1 MIKRLRIKFVIINMV
16 MMTIMLCIILGMV
29 YNFTQNNLI
38 TENVSMMKTIA
49 ANPFRTGRPGE
60 YSQDVNLPYFTLQ
73 IGHRGELIS
82 TGGGFYD
89 LSDKEFLGELIAE
102 SLGTGKETG
111 IVEDHNLRF
120 YQTTNPAGT
129 MLVFTDMSSEQS
141 TLKNLLETS
150 IFIGVLSFFGFLLIS
165 VFLSR
170 WAIKP
175 VEKAWVQQKQF
186 VADASHELKTPLTV
200 IMTNSELLQNPDYT
214 DEDKEQFSK
223 SIFTMARQMRY
234 LVERMLE
241 LARADNQQKQL
252 TMTPIN
258 FSKVIADAAISFEG
272 VFFEKELSLASHI
285 EPDLCVNG
293 NVQALQQVI
302 DILLD
307 NARKYSCAGGETVVR
322 LYSAGYNKCRLT
334 VTNPGAPIAQEDLTN
349 IFRRFYRVD
358 KARSR
363 DGSFGLGLPIAQNII
378 EQHHGKIWAESH
390 DGFNTFCVELH
401 KHI

>member
-16 MMTIMLCIILGMV
+16 MMTVMLCVILGML

-89 LSDKEFLGELIAE
+89 LSDKEFLGELISE

-120 YQTTNPAGT
+120 YQTTNPTGT
-129 MLVFTDMSSEQS
+129 VLVFTDMTSEQA
-141 TLKNLLETS
+141 TLENLLQTS
-150 IFIGVLSFFGFLLIS
+150 IVIGILSFFGFLGIS
-165 VFLSR
+165 IFLSR

-200 IMTNSELLQNPDYT
+200 IMTNSELLQNPDYSQ
-214 DEDKEQFSK
+214 EDKEQFSK

-234 LVERMLE
+234 LMERMLE

-252 TMTPIN
+252 VMTPIN

-272 VFFEKELSLASHI
+272 VFFEKGLSLASHI

-307 NARKYSCAGGETVVR
+307 NARKYSYTGGETMVR
-322 LYSAGYNKCRLT
+322 LYSTGYNKCRLT
-334 VTNPGAPIAQEDLTN
+334 VTNPGVPIAQEDLTN

-390 DGFNTFCVELH
+390 NGFNTFSVELH

>member
-1 MIKRLRIKFVIINMV
+1 M
-16 MMTIMLCIILGMV
+16 
-29 YNFTQNNLI
+29 
-38 TENVSMMKTIA
+38 
-49 ANPFRTGRPGE
+49 
-60 YSQDVNLPYFTLQ
+60 
-73 IGHRGELIS
+73 
-82 TGGGFYD
+82 
-89 LSDKEFLGELIAE
+89 
-102 SLGTGKETG
+102 
-111 IVEDHNLRF
+111 
-120 YQTTNPAGT
+120 
-129 MLVFTDMSSEQS
+129 
-141 TLKNLLETS
+141 
-150 IFIGVLSFFGFLLIS
+150 
-165 VFLSR
+165 
-170 WAIKP
+170 
-175 VEKAWVQQKQF
+175 
-186 VADASHELKTPLTV
+186 V

-252 TMTPIN
+252 VMTPIN
-258 FSKVIADAAISFEG
+258 YSKVIADAAISFEG
-272 VFFEKELSLASHI
+272 VFFEKGLSLANHI

-307 NARKYSCAGGETVVR
+307 NARKYSYAGGETMVR
-322 LYSAGYNKCRLT
+322 LYSTGYNRCRLS
-334 VTNPGAPIAQEDLTN
+334 VVNPGPPIAQEDLTN

-390 DGFNTFCVELH
+390 NGFNTFSVELH

>member
-16 MMTIMLCIILGMV
+16 MMTVMLCVILGML

-82 TGGGFYD
+82 TGGGYFD
-89 LSDKEFLGELIAE
+89 LSDRELLEELIEE
-102 SLGTGKETG
+102 SLGSGRQTGV
-111 IVEDHNLRF
+111 VEEHNLRF
-120 YQTTNPAGT
+120 YQATNPAGT
-129 MLVFTDMSSEQS
+129 VLVFTDMSSEQS

-165 VFLSR
+165 VLLSR

-175 VEKAWVQQKQF
+175 VEKAWVQQRQF

-272 VFFEKELSLASHI
+272 VFFEKGPSLASHI
-285 EPDLCVNG
+285 EPELCVNG

-307 NARKYSCAGGETVVR
+307 NARKYSYAGGETVVR
-322 LYSAGYNKCRLT
+322 LYSTGYNKCRLT

-390 DGFNTFCVELH
+390 NGFNIFSVELH

>member
-1 MIKRLRIKFVIINMV
+1 MIKKLRIKFVAINMA
-16 MMTIMLCIILGMV
+16 MMTIMLCVILGLI
-29 YNFTQNNLI
+29 YNFTENNLI

-49 ANPFRTGRPGE
+49 ANPFQMGRPGE
-60 YSQDVNLPYFTLQ
+60 YSADLMLPYFTLQ

-89 LSDKEFLGELIAE
+89 LSDEEFLSKLIKE
-102 SLGTGKETG
+102 SLGSGKDTG
-111 IVEDHNLRF
+111 IVEEHNLRF
-120 YQTTNPAGT
+120 YQTTNAKGT
-129 MLVFTDMSSEQS
+129 VMVFTDMSSEQT
-141 TLKNLLETS
+141 TLKTLLQTS
-150 IFIGVLSFFGFLLIS
+150 IFIGFLSFFGFLAIS
-165 VFLSR
+165 IFLSR

-200 IMTNSELLQNPDYT
+200 IMANAELLQNPHYD
-214 DEDKEQFSK
+214 DADRLQFSQ
-223 SIFTMARQMRY
+223 SIFTMAQQMRY

-252 TMTPIN
+252 IMTPVN
-258 FSKVIADAAISFEG
+258 LSKLIADAAISFEG
-272 VFFEKELSLASHI
+272 VFYEKELSLSSDI
-285 EPDLCVNG
+285 EANISVQG
-293 NVQALQQVI
+293 NVQALQQVT

-307 NARKYSCAGGETVVR
+307 NARKYSSPKGETHIR
-322 LYSAGYNKCRLT
+322 LCSVGYNRCRLS
-334 VTNPGAPIAQEDLTN
+334 VSNPGPPIAQEDLTN

-378 EQHHGKIWAESH
+378 EQHHGKIWAESS
-390 DGFNTFCVELH
+390 GGINTFSVELH

>member
-1 MIKRLRIKFVIINMV
+1 MIKKLRIKFVIINMV
-16 MMTIMLCIILGMV
+16 MMTVMLCVILGML
-29 YNFTQNNLI
+29 YNFTQNNLV
-38 TENVSMMKTIA
+38 TENISMMKTIA
-49 ANPFRTGRPGE
+49 ANPFQMGQPGE
-60 YSQDVNLPYFTLQ
+60 HSSDLQLPYFSLQ

-82 TGGGFYD
+82 TGGGYFD
-89 LSDKEFLGELIAE
+89 LSDRELLIELIEE
-102 SLGTGKETG
+102 SLGSGRETG
-111 IVEDHNLRF
+111 IVEEHNLRF
-120 YQTTNPAGT
+120 YQAQNPAGT
-129 MLVFTDMSSEQS
+129 ILVFTDLSSEQN
-141 TLKNLLETS
+141 TLSNLMETS
-150 IFIGVLSFFGFLLIS
+150 IYIGILSFFGFLLIS
-165 VFLSR
+165 VILSR

-214 DEDKEQFSK
+214 LEDKEQFSK
-223 SIFTMARQMRY
+223 SIFAMAHQMRY

-252 TMTPIN
+252 VMTPIN
-258 FSKVIADAAISFEG
+258 FSKVIADASISFEG
-272 VFFEKELSLASHI
+272 VFFEKGLSLDSRV
-285 EPDLCVNG
+285 EPDICVNG

-307 NARKYSCAGGETVVR
+307 NARKYSHAAGETVVQ
-322 LYSAGYNKCRLT
+322 LYSTGYNKCRLS
-334 VTNPGAPIAQEDLTN
+334 VINPGPSIAQEDLTN

-378 EQHHGKIWAESH
+378 EQHHGKIWAESRN
-390 DGFNTFCVELH
+390 GFNTFNIELH